1 MAIETASL
9 RRNLSRLEVAVA
21 VLIIAVL
28 FAVFMNRVSHVEAA
42 AEKAILIAQFQDMQ
56 TRLLTLKVSFVLQE
70 IQGRPPT
77 LHDVVRHVGRG
88 DLEFIESERA
98 FDWESVDPG
107 AWVYF
112 EDVRRIEYRVISEDY
127 FEVEKTGP
135 KRVRFQVEPR
145 YVDINDNGR
154 FDDSV
159 DRLDGAV
166 LKLLDPGAFSTREA
180 DMSRE

>member
-1 MAIETASL
+1 M
-9 RRNLSRLEVAVA
+9 
-21 VLIIAVL
+21 
-28 FAVFMNRVSHVEAA
+28 
-42 AEKAILIAQFQDMQ
+42 
-56 TRLLTLKVSFVLQE
+56 
-70 IQGRPPT
+70 
-77 LHDVVRHVGRG
+77 
-88 DLEFIESERA
+88 EFIESERA
-98 FDWESVDPG
+98 FDWESVAPG

-145 YVDINDNGR
+145 YVDINGNGR

-166 LKLLDPGAFSTREA
+166 LKLLDPRAFSTREA
-180 DMSRE
+180 D